1 MDPKADVHRKAQEYL
16 AGRDLAGLLAEL
28 PAKLDAAIKGLD
40 FKTRHCPEATG
51 KWSVHDVVTHLAD
64 CEVVYRFRMRVIA
77 AEDDPKLQAFDENAF
92 VARLHYGET
101 PLEES
106 LSILLTL
113 RNANVRWLKTLKPD
127 DFNRTAQHPERG
139 RETLRD
145 VATLI
150 AWHDARHLAQIAR
163 IRAGFLGG
171 VGA

>member
-1 MDPKADVHRKAQEYL
+1 MSPQADVHRKAHEYV
-16 AGRDLAGLLAEL
+16 AGRDVVALLAEL
-28 PAKLDAAIKGLD
+28 PAKLEAAIKGLD
-40 FKTRHCPEATG
+40 FKTRHCPEAVG
-51 KWSVHDVVTHLAD
+51 KWSIHDVVTHLAD

-77 AEDDPKLQAFDENAF
+77 AENEPTLQPFDENAF
-92 VARLHYGET
+92 AARLHYGET

-106 LSILLTL
+106 LAVLQTL
-113 RNANVRWLKTLKPD
+113 RSANVRWLKTLKPD
-127 DFNRTAQHPERG
+127 DMARAAQHPERG